1 VIAKNLRYEVTVL
14 SVGDPSE
21 AVSANT
27 NRIRGDCVGT
37 TLTLYVNDRKLI
49 EVDDRDLTS
58 GRVGLSVESANVIF
72 DNFWVRTPRQ

>member
-1 VIAKNLRYEVTVL
+1 VNGEITVL

-21 AVSANT
+21 TVSANT

-49 EVDDRDLTS
+49 EVHDRELTS
-58 GRVGLSVESANVIF
+58 GRVGLYVESANVIF
-72 DNFWVRTPRQ
+72 DNFRVRAPRQ